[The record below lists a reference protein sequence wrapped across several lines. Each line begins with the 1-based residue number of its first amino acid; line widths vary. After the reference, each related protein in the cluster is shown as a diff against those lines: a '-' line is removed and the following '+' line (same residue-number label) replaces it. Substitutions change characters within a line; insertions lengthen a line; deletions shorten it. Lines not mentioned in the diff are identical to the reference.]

1 MQKRLKRCLDDI
13 ESSEEVVRTKKQT
26 KRTGENPE
34 HQLRQ
39 DSDSDME
46 NKSMESDDSSK

>member
-1 MQKRLKRCLDDI
+1 MKIKLNNNYFKMQKRLKRCLDDV

-34 HQLRQ
+34 H
-39 DSDSDME
+39 M
-46 NKSMESDDSSK
+46 